1 MRTLSVPPVFN
12 IKLDAASIPVE
23 AVTTPTILE
32 PPPATSTPPAVTLSP
47 LLAVIKPTESILVT
61 SSYVR
66 VPPILTSL
74 VKVVTPA
81 TTLDKLVRP
90 TTRIPFG
97 HSGAPVPFLF
107 VILSTLILDI
117 VYYFLGIYVIRI
129 EYYLIIPI

>member
-1 MRTLSVPPVFN
+1 MRTFSFPPVFN
-12 IKLDAASIPVE
+12 IKLEAAFKSPPSKLV
-23 AVTTPTILE
+23 AVTTPVATI
-32 PPPATSTPPAVTLSP
+32 P
-47 LLAVIKPTESILVT
+47 LLAVITPTESIFVT

-97 HSGAPVPFLF
+97 NSGAPVPSLF
-107 VILSTLILDI
+107 VTLSALILYI
-117 VYYFLGIYVIRI
+117 VYYFLVI
-129 EYYLIIPI
+129 